1 MKMARGI
8 TVDSGAADPVMP
20 RRMVRG
26 RHNAIKPSA
35 GSKAGVHYVAADN
48 ARIRNEGEAAFNFTT
63 AEGNEESW
71 TFQIAAVNKV
81 LCAVSY
87 LVDHR
92 MRVIFDQDE
101 KTGVDTSHI
110 FNKKTGSTTKMK
122 RERNV
127 WTIEAFID
135 EEDSL
140 SSFVRQ
146 G

>member
-1 MKMARGI
+1 
-8 TVDSGAADPVMP
+8 
-20 RRMVRG
+20 
-26 RHNAIKPSA
+26 
-35 GSKAGVHYVAADN
+35 
-48 ARIRNEGEAAFNFTT
+48 
-63 AEGNEESW
+63 
-71 TFQIAAVNKV
+71 
-81 LCAVSY
+81 
-87 LVDHR
+87 

-110 FNKKTGSTTKMK
+110 FNKKTGTTTKMK